1 MLNHFDSEQ
10 FAQLMKGR
18 KLTAREQI
26 LLKIVE
32 KIHWRTYSLNLSN
45 SLHQV
50 FAARAVALGCP
61 IFYGF
66 ANFYVLAAHPH
77 QASLE
82 QINRAKGRPPLPSSN
97 VTVETELPALL
108 TRHRAARFTFHS
120 SRMRMQAV
128 SEEAL
133 RAMNAQRERCVAEL
147 TDASCEA
154 FVYGCLVALMAQGP
168 GEHHRVIAAIGE
180 QLRDR
185 EPLPAI
191 VTSADALLEALQAL
205 RAQRVALVMP
215 YMKPLARKV
224 VDYLE
229 AEQIEVTDWV
239 ALEEPDNAA
248 VACIQGPRILA
259 AARALDLTKADA
271 LVLSACVQMPSLPL
285 IEVAETEF
293 GLPVLSASTATAF
306 TLLRRLELP
315 TVLTGAGR
323 LLQQDRRDT
332 R

>member
-1 MLNHFDSEQ
+1 MD
-10 FAQLMKGR
+10 A
-18 KLTAREQI
+18 TAI
-26 LLKIVE
+26 
-32 KIHWRTYSLNLSN
+32 
-45 SLHQV
+45 
-50 FAARAVALGCP
+50 P
-61 IFYGF
+61 IRIG
-66 ANFYVLAAHPH
+66 L
-77 QASLE
+77 
-82 QINRAKGRPPLPSSN
+82 IIPSSN

-108 TRHRAARFTFHS
+108 SRHQAASFTFHS

-133 RAMNAQRERCVAEL
+133 QAMNAQRERCVAEL
-147 TDASCEA
+147 TDASCDA
-154 FVYGCLVALMAQGP
+154 LVYGCLVALMAQGP
-168 GEHHRVIAAIGE
+168 GEHRRVTASIHE
-180 QLRDR
+180 QLSDR
-185 EPLPAI
+185 ESLPAI

-248 VACIQGPRILA
+248 VARIPAERILA
-259 AARALDLTKADA
+259 AARALDLTKAHA

-285 IEVAETEF
+285 IEAAETEF

-315 TVLTGAGR
+315 TVLPGAGR
-323 LLQQDRRDT
+323 LLQEDR
-332 R
+332 

>member
-1 MLNHFDSEQ
+1 MD
-10 FAQLMKGR
+10 
-18 KLTAREQI
+18 
-26 LLKIVE
+26 
-32 KIHWRTYSLNLSN
+32 
-45 SLHQV
+45 
-50 FAARAVALGCP
+50 AAATP
-61 IFYGF
+61 IRVG
-66 ANFYVLAAHPH
+66 L
-77 QASLE
+77 
-82 QINRAKGRPPLPSSN
+82 IIPSSN
-97 VTVETELPALL
+97 VTIETELPALL

-154 FVYGCLVALMAQGP
+154 LVYGCLVALMAQGP
-168 GEHHRVIAAIGE
+168 GEHRRVMAAIQE
-180 QLRDR
+180 QVSDR
-185 EPLPAI
+185 ESLPAI
-191 VTSADALLEALQAL
+191 VTSADALIEALRAL
-205 RAQRVALVMP
+205 RAQRVALVTP

-229 AEQIEVTDWV
+229 AEQIEVTGWV

-248 VACIQGPRILA
+248 VARIPGERILA
-259 AARALDLTKADA
+259 AARTLDLTQADA
-271 LVLSACVQMPSLPL
+271 LILSACVQMPSLPL
-285 IEVAETEF
+285 IELAETEF

-315 TVLTGAGR
+315 TVLPGAGR
-323 LLQQDRRDT
+323 LLQKDRRDV

>member
-1 MLNHFDSEQ
+1 
-10 FAQLMKGR
+10 MK
-18 KLTAREQI
+18 
-26 LLKIVE
+26 
-32 KIHWRTYSLNLSN
+32 
-45 SLHQV
+45 
-50 FAARAVALGCP
+50 AAATP
-61 IFYGF
+61 IRIG
-66 ANFYVLAAHPH
+66 L
-77 QASLE
+77 
-82 QINRAKGRPPLPSSN
+82 IIPSSN

-108 TRHRAARFTFHS
+108 AQHRAARFTFHS

-133 RAMNAQRERCVAEL
+133 LAMNAQRERCVAEL

-168 GEHHRVIAAIGE
+168 GEHRRVIAAIEE
-180 QLRDR
+180 QVRDR

-191 VTSADALLEALQAL
+191 ITSADALLEALRAL
-205 RAQRVALVMP
+205 KAQRIALVMP

-229 AEQIEVTDWV
+229 AERIEVTDWV
-239 ALEEPDNAA
+239 ALEEPDNTA

-259 AARALDLTKADA
+259 AARALDLAKADA

-315 TVLTGAGR
+315 TVLPGAGR
-323 LLQQDRRDT
+323 LLQQDRRDA